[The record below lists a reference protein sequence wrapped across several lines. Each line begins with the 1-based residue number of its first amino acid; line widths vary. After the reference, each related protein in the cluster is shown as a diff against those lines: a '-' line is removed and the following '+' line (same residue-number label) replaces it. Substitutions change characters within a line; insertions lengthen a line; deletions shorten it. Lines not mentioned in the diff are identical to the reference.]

1 MNEIAIVKNYDTG
14 NATLNK
20 MSESIGKAIN
30 TAINSAVHVAHLLN
44 KVNESGL
51 IEDSYYADIF
61 QYASE
66 NFGFKKPTVSLYLKT
81 AKRYIHETEVVETM
95 KNGKSRKHTEITVLH
110 DATNKPFTL
119 SQMQEIC
126 QADEETAESMLE
138 CYEITAD
145 MSCKKIREAIK
156 TRKEMD
162 AIDKAEENE
171 QEENETEENEQEEK
185 EPDYI
190 EVPTADFKALL
201 SACEQAKNFLEIL
214 HYVEADE
221 MAGKLFDALQKFT
234 DIS

>member
-1 MNEIAIVKNYDTG
+1 MNEITIIKNYDTG

-30 TAINSAVHVAHLLN
+30 TAINSAVNVAHLLN

-61 QYASE
+61 QYAAE

-81 AKRYIHETEVVETM
+81 AKRYIHENEVVETM
-95 KNGKSRKHTEITVLH
+95 KNGKTRKHIEITVLH

-156 TRKEMD
+156 TRKETD
-162 AIDKAEENE
+162 AIDNTEENE
-171 QEENETEENEQEEK
+171 QEENETKENEPEEK
-185 EPDYI
+185 KPDYI
-190 EVPTADFKALL
+190 EVPT
-201 SACEQAKNFLEIL
+201 EIL
-214 HYVEADE
+214 HDILNASGQAKSFLENLGYVEADE
-221 MAGKLFDALQKFT
+221 IAGKLHDALTKFYE
-234 DIS
+234 IS